1 MDLLKTLRNKFA
13 DNIDLPFP
21 LKIGFIPKKETM
33 SMYTQPGSTVIDAD
47 FDGNIEKSVNITVS
61 ARSKDFELAQS
72 ALMDISNYV
81 DRLNN
86 SSFAHITEEY
96 RILSL
101 IQSSVP
107 YLVEQDEN
115 GLSTFSQDFVVRIET
130 NNNY

>member
-13 DNIDLPFP
+13 NEIDLPFP

-33 SMYTQPGSTVIDAD
+33 SMYTQPGSTVINAD
-47 FDGNIEKSVNITVS
+47 FAGNIEKSVNITVS
-61 ARSKDFELAQS
+61 AKSKNFEEAQNS
-72 ALMDISNYV
+72 LMMISNYV
-81 DRLNN
+81 DHLNN
-86 SSFAHITEEY
+86 SNFAHITEQY

-115 GLSTFSQDFVVRIET
+115 GQSTFSQDFVVRIET